1 MACNLGADFLCNSI
15 TSLRVAE
22 DGIAALIMTV
32 IIFLLIDLG
41 YNIIKQ
47 GPLKK
52 RIIVLAA
59 SFLPFL
65 LWKMLG
71 AFRRIFLEKTNPL
84 YQPLN
89 SFGEVMEAISAL
101 CILVALYYMY
111 LMMKPK
117 KVIG

>member
-1 MACNLGADFLCNSI
+1 MACNLGPDFLCSSI

-22 DGIAALIMTV
+22 DGITALIITI

-52 RIIVLAA
+52 RILVLAA
-59 SFLPFL
+59 GFLPFL
-65 LWKMLG
+65 LWKLLG
-71 AFRRIFLEKTNPL
+71 AFRRIFLEKTNPF

-89 SFGEVMEAISAL
+89 NFGEVMEAISAL
-101 CILVALYYMY
+101 TILVAMYYLY
-111 LMMKPK
+111 LMLKPT
-117 KVIG
+117 KVKE